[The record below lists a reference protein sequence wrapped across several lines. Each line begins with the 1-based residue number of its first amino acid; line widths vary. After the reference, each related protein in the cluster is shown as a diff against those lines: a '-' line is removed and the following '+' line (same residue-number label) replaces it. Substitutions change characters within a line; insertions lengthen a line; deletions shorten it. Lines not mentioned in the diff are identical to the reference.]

1 MQRPGVGVRETS
13 ERRVSGDALESS
25 RAAKES
31 SVAQVRSALVFTRS
45 GALAEYGGSPD
56 LHYYVMEGRN
66 PSALALLSDRET
78 RLSVGEE
85 LANLASRCD
94 RGNTVSKAAGRR
106 LRASRTRMLGAFGP
120 MPVPTGRP

>member
-1 MQRPGVGVRETS
+1 MSDRFPQSVPRGDRES
-13 ERRVSGDALESS
+13 N

-56 LHYYVMEGRN
+56 LHYFVMEGRN
-66 PSALALLSDRET
+66 PSALALLSDRKT

-94 RGNTVSKAAGRR
+94 RGNTLSKAAGRM
-106 LRASRTRMLGAFGP
+106 LRASRTRLLGAFGP
-120 MPVPTGRP
+120 TPSFAGRP

>member
-1 MQRPGVGVRETS
+1 MQRPGVGVRERF
-13 ERRVSGDALESS
+13 ERTVPRDELEST
-25 RAAKES
+25 RGEKES
-31 SVAQVRSALVFTRS
+31 SVAQVRAALVFTRS

-94 RGNTVSKAAGRR
+94 RGNAVTKTAGRK
-106 LRASRTRMLGAFGP
+106 LRASRTRLLNAFGP
-120 MPVPTGRP
+120 TPNPASRS